1 MRYFLGVDL
10 GGTKTHVVLAD
21 EAGCVVGFAQSGPGN
36 HQSIGYP
43 AMLRTLQQGL
53 GKALAVSGIPV
64 HAISGA
70 GFGIAGYDWPSQ
82 KPDMF
87 QVIDQ
92 LGLSCP
98 IGIVNDAVPALIAGA
113 AEGWGV
119 ALVSGTGCN
128 CRGRDR
134 EHKREGRVTGYG
146 FHVGEH
152 AGASELVWR
161 AMHAVAHDWT
171 KRGPATTLSTVCAEY
186 AGAKDLDDLIEGYT
200 EGRYRVD
207 AQAAR
212 LIFEIAGQGDVV
224 AQELIRWAGV
234 ELGEMANAVIRQ
246 LEIEALE
253 FDVVMSGGMFDGGS
267 MMIEPMSETITKVAP
282 GARMVR
288 LAVPPV
294 IGAVILGMEQDELVA
309 TPDIRRNL
317 AELLQN

>member
-1 MRYFLGVDL
+1 
-10 GGTKTHVVLAD
+10 
-21 EAGCVVGFAQSGPGN
+21 
-36 HQSIGYP
+36 
-43 AMLRTLQQGL
+43 
-53 GKALAVSGIPV
+53 
-64 HAISGA
+64 
-70 GFGIAGYDWPSQ
+70 
-82 KPDMF
+82 MF

-171 KRGPATTLSTVCAEY
+171 KRGPATTLSTVFAEY

-267 MMIEPMSETITKVAP
+267 MMIEPMSETITKLAP

-309 TPDIRRNL
+309 TSDIRRNL
-317 AELLQN
+317 AELLKN

>member
-146 FHVGEH
+146 
-152 AGASELVWR
+152 
-161 AMHAVAHDWT
+161 
-171 KRGPATTLSTVCAEY
+171 
-186 AGAKDLDDLIEGYT
+186 
-200 EGRYRVD
+200 
-207 AQAAR
+207 
-212 LIFEIAGQGDVV
+212 
-224 AQELIRWAGV
+224 
-234 ELGEMANAVIRQ
+234 
-246 LEIEALE
+246 
-253 FDVVMSGGMFDGGS
+253 
-267 MMIEPMSETITKVAP
+267 
-282 GARMVR
+282 
-288 LAVPPV
+288 
-294 IGAVILGMEQDELVA
+294 
-309 TPDIRRNL
+309 
-317 AELLQN
+317 